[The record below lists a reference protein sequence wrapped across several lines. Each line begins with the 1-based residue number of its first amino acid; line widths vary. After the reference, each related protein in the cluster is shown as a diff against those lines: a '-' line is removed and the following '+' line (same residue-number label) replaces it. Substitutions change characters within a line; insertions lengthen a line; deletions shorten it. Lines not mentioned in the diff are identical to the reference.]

1 MSYTTENL
9 LVEYQR
15 TDIEDAPWQ
24 AWTFLGSEKSAGNW
38 ESCLPGE
45 YVNRKGENLRLRFR
59 LVKRTAV
66 ITDEVLA
73 ENPVR
78 TGECA
83 ICGASGVE
91 VKVRQEHNWLEK
103 GVPDY
108 QCTDQEACDDRY
120 DEHTREYGDLW

>member
-66 ITDEVLA
+66 ITDEVL
-73 ENPVR
+73 
-78 TGECA
+78 GESLPEPHE
-83 ICGASGVE
+83 GWRE
-91 VKVRQEHNWLEK
+91 EP
-103 GVPDY
+103 GVPRFG
-108 QCTDQEACDDRY
+108 A
-120 DEHTREYGDLW
+120 DENDMDWEDG